1 MKLRI
6 PFVLS
11 TALAVAACSQAPDRS
26 PSSAAGMPAAARVAV
41 AVPVAQGS
49 TAGLAGGPAA
59 LATMSRFASQPDRG
73 GLVAYPAKPVVRSDG
88 AYTWHRAD
96 LSEAHARA
104 AIGGTL
110 SLRSPSGEAL
120 SFRYERH
127 VEHDNGDWT
136 WIGELA
142 GATGREAIITFGAK
156 AAFGTIAQATGEPL
170 RLTLKDGQAW
180 LVETDPARVALIENR
195 ATRPSASDSPLPGV
209 VSRDAAV
216 DAGAT
221 RTASG
226 AAAAADASGNTI
238 VDLVLGYTPG
248 FVTYYGGDSQA
259 QTRLNNLVDIT
270 NEGYANSQIPARVR
284 LVKTLRV
291 DYTDLN
297 KNDTALEELTGYKSG
312 TGGGQT
318 NPNAAFAALRQARET
333 YGADL
338 VSLVRPFND
347 PEHDG
352 CGIAWLNGGGQR
364 TITQNDA
371 YFGYSVVSDGRD
383 QGTDGKTYFCRDETL
398 AHELGHNMGAAHDR
412 TTSMGTDGVLQS
424 NEYGAFAY
432 SFGYKTTAVNGNF
445 YTIMAYGDSGQTRY
459 RVFSNPRINLC
470 GGAVCGIEGQADNA
484 RTLTQT
490 IPTIATFRAT
500 ATPTTPPPATRKVVR
515 DLNGDGRS
523 DLVWQNTA
531 SGDLGAWLMNG
542 ATLSSSIANGSLPA
556 GTAAIAIGDYNGDGY
571 ADVMSVSAA
580 NVYLSLGSGSGGLAS
595 PVSVSTRP
603 PAGWNLAGAG
613 DVNGDGKADVVWH
626 NIASGEIYYWLMNGA
641 SIAGGQGA
649 SYLPVGS
656 IALAVADFNGDGRVD
671 VLSTTSQDTRVSI
684 MGANGV
690 YGAATV
696 VTGRPSSAWNFAGA
710 GDITGDGKADV
721 VWHNL
726 TSGELYYWVMDG
738 TAIAGGQG
746 LAYLP
751 QGAAAL
757 ALADFNGDGRSD
769 IVSTTAFDVR
779 VSLAQANGAF
789 AAPAVVASRP
799 AAGWRFVDSVEKD
812 RVPPKADINGD
823 GRSDIGW
830 IAPGNGGLLSW
841 LMQGPTVLSQQSGM
855 ATAADAAPLAM
866 ADFDGDGRADLLSAN
881 ASDVWVSPGN
891 ASGGFGTAVRVQAR
905 PQGAWV
911 LVGAGDATGD
921 GKADVVWHNL
931 NTGELYTWV
940 MSGAT
945 ITGGHGS
952 VFAPL
957 GSQGVTLNDFNGDG
971 RMDVLTLSATEVR
984 VSLAQ
989 SSGGFGTSLFVSTR
1003 PATGWN
1009 FAGAGDVNGDGKADV
1024 IWHNVNSGELYYWL
1038 MVSNTILGGQGG
1050 AYLPIGSTVLAA
1062 TDYSGD
1068 GRADIASLSGGTVNI
1083 SVMQPSGLFT
1093 APASAGPRAGG
1104 NYRFAPVP

>member
-73 GLVAYPAKPVVRSDG
+73 GLVAYPAKRVVRSDG

-270 NEGYANSQIPARVR
+270 NEGYANSQVPARVR

-626 NIASGEIYYWLMNGA
+626 N
-641 SIAGGQGA
+641 
-649 SYLPVGS
+649 
-656 IALAVADFNGDGRVD
+656 LA
-671 VLSTTSQDTRVSI
+671 
-684 MGANGV
+684 
-690 YGAATV
+690 
-696 VTGRPSSAWNFAGA
+696 
-710 GDITGDGKADV
+710 
-721 VWHNL
+721 
-726 TSGELYYWVMDG
+726 SGELYYWVMDG

-769 IVSTTAFDVR
+769 IVSTTASDVL

-891 ASGGFGTAVRVQAR
+891 APGGFGTALRVTPR
-905 PQGAWV
+905 PQGGWV